1 MFFQTT
7 KYFGIYLT
15 LQLVLAEAAAG
26 VVEDVIGDDRR
37 SGGEINDAVGQVVED
52 EETGSGSLHLR
63 RIVRTPRILQLLAD
77 QREVGLLVEFIGTY
91 EHRVAAGGFT
101 AFGIDILASEGLGES
116 VTVHS
121 TDLLHVVNEGEA
133 VSIVQVD
140 EYVLAM
146 TVLQIAEGRVIAKRR
161 DVLHVAEQLLVLAG
175 DGEGVE
181 WVLGAAE
188 GGMAQ
193 GHGTQ

>member
-1 MFFQTT
+1 MFVSRIILLWFQ
-7 KYFGIYLT
+7 F
-15 LQLVLAEAAAG
+15 
-26 VVEDVIGDDRR
+26 
-37 SGGEINDAVGQVVED
+37 
-52 EETGSGSLHLR
+52 
-63 RIVRTPRILQLLAD
+63 LAD

-101 AFGIDILASEGLGES
+101 AFGIDILASEGLGET

-121 TDLLHVVNEGEA
+121 TDFLHVVDEGEA

-140 EYVLAM
+140 EHVLAM
-146 TVLQIAEGRVIAKRR
+146 TVLQIAKGRVIAKRR

-175 DGEGVE
+175 DGEGIE
-181 WVLGAAE
+181 WVLRAAE

-193 GHGTQ
+193 CYRAQ